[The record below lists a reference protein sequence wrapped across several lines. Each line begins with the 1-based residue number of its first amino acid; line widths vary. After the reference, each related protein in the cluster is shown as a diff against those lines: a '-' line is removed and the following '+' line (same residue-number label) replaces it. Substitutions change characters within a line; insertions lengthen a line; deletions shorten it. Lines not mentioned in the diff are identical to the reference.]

1 MITND
6 VAVVVT
12 QHWHSNTSQNR
23 EPDCAACFAENQL
36 LEPRTA
42 SNDPEN
48 QNPAAEGKT
57 TSKPAEEVITDS
69 AVITDLNPAQADEVA
84 FFAEHPPS
92 PQRSPSASA
101 CEPYR
106 EAIDSGSAEAAML

>member
-12 QHWHSNTSQNR
+12 QHWQSNTSQNR

-42 SNDPEN
+42 NQSSNCNPSEVLGPGSFAPED
-48 QNPAAEGKT
+48 GKERGR
-57 TSKPAEEVITDS
+57 SEEDTKWHLRI
-69 AVITDLNPAQADEVA
+69 AQQLSGTPVA
-84 FFAEHPPS
+84 FTVIGS
-92 PQRSPSASA
+92 SLDRS
-101 CEPYR
+101 
-106 EAIDSGSAEAAML
+106 

>member
-12 QHWHSNTSQNR
+12 QHWQSNTSQNR

-42 SNDPEN
+42 SEVRRSQGRSRLLRRRYGFGDLGRVRPVERK
-48 QNPAAEGKT
+48 AAERRCNPKLT
-57 TSKPAEEVITDS
+57 CEVIVLLIIVRQSKFD
-69 AVITDLNPAQADEVA
+69 
-84 FFAEHPPS
+84 
-92 PQRSPSASA
+92 
-101 CEPYR
+101 
-106 EAIDSGSAEAAML
+106 

>member
-12 QHWHSNTSQNR
+12 QHWQSNTSQNR

-69 AVITDLNPAQADEVA
+69 AVNT
-84 FFAEHPPS
+84 HPL
-92 PQRSPSASA
+92 PSAVPVLVLANRTARPSTRA
-101 CEPYR
+101 QPRPQCYSHLAGPGR
-106 EAIDSGSAEAAML
+106 